1 MINLIDLDEFKL
13 VGTDEQSDHV
23 LQGEKN
29 NNKVIGE
36 VNDVGEPVVLNIS
49 VLVLL
54 QLLRGGDDKGDCGD
68 EDHGEGEESQ
78 ELGQFGCPRIF

>member
-29 NNKVIGE
+29 NHKVISE

-54 QLLRGGDDKGDCGD
+54 QLLRGGDDEGDCGD
-68 EDHGEGEESQ
+68 EYHGEGEESQ
-78 ELGQFGCPRIF
+78 ELGQFGCPGIF